1 MATTTTPQSA
11 EHDHLHKELRLVD
24 AAAFSA
30 GLIGPVGAIALLGT
44 GAAPILGRA
53 VTWSFIFALVGVS
66 LVAYCFIR
74 MARHISQAGSVYAL
88 VGATLGPQ
96 AGFFSG
102 WALLG
107 AYTGI

>member
-1 MATTTTPQSA
+1 MSTTQS
-11 EHDHLHKELRLVD
+11 EDHLHKELRLVD

-74 MARHISQAGSVYAL
+74 MSRHISHTGSVYAL
-88 VGATLGPQ
+88 VGATLGPH

-107 AYTGI
+107 